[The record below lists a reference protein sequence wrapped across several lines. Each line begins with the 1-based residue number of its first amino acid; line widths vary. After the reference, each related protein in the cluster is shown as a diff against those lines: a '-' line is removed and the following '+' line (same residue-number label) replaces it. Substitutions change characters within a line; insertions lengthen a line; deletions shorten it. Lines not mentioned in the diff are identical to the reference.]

1 MDAPSPELP
10 LEALTDRDVGLKLIG
25 IGGGGSNAVDRLKM
39 ENLDRLQLAV
49 VNTDF
54 KALSASP
61 VQEKILI
68 GAASTRGLS
77 AGGDPAI
84 GYAAADADRDKL
96 NVLVRGTDLVFIVA
110 GLGGGTGSGAAPVVA
125 EAAMEAGALVIAF
138 VTMPFSFEGGRRRKQ
153 AEDALAELRASC
165 HAVIPLS
172 NDLLLQEG
180 TEQTSVLD
188 AFARADD
195 WIGRGVKSVWGMLA
209 RTGLINLD
217 FQALRQAFQQRGGK
231 TLFGLGVG
239 EGENAAMAAFADL
252 KQCPLLHTPEFARK
266 ADRLMVNI
274 TGGPDLSLAKVNEL
288 MTAVTEEFGKEA
300 HVIMGAVID
309 EALQGKVEVCVLGT
323 TDVGGRNFVRRAAPP
338 PAAPA
343 RKPERAEKPA
353 AATTTAAEPAQNPT
367 VKTTVTADA
376 GGKSPIRST
385 TVHHGPAKPQQEE
398 FGFGAGATAENRG
411 SFDKSDRNLFEGQ
424 DLDVPT
430 YLRRGIKI
438 TV

>member
-1 MDAPSPELP
+1 MENTPSELP
-10 LEALTDRDVGLKLIG
+10 LEALTDRDVGIKLIG

-54 KALSASP
+54 KALNTSP
-61 VQEKILI
+61 VQDKVLI
-68 GAASTRGLS
+68 GTTVTRGLS
-77 AGGDPAI
+77 AGGDPAL
-84 GYAAADADRDKL
+84 GYEAADADREKIAE
-96 NVLVRGTDLVFIVA
+96 VVRGTDLIFLVA

-125 EAAMEAGALVIAF
+125 EVAMEAGALVIAF
-138 VTMPFSFEGGRRRKQ
+138 VTLPFSFEGGRRRKQ
-153 AEDALAELRASC
+153 AEDALAELRANC

-188 AFARADD
+188 AFARADV
-195 WIGRGVKSVWGMLA
+195 WIGRGVKSIWGMLS

-217 FQALRQAFQQRGGK
+217 FATLRQAFQQRGGK

-239 EGENAAMAAFADL
+239 EGDNAAMAAFEDL

-266 ADRLMVNI
+266 ADRLLVNI
-274 TGGPDLSLAKVNEL
+274 TGGADLSLTKVNEL

-309 EALQGKVEVCVLGT
+309 ESLQGKVEVCVLGA
-323 TDVGGRNFVRRAAPP
+323 TDLGGRNFVRRAP
-338 PAAPA
+338 APA
-343 RKPERAEKPA
+343 KKPEKTVAPT
-353 AATTTAAEPAQNPT
+353 ATSSAPEQSTT
-367 VKTTVTADA
+367 VKTTVTAERGSRA
-376 GGKSPIRST
+376 PSGATST
-385 TVHHGPAKPQQEE
+385 HQPAHKLQQEE
-398 FGFGAGATAENRG
+398 FGFGTAESDANRG

-430 YLRRGIKI
+430 YLRKGIKI
-438 TV
+438 PV